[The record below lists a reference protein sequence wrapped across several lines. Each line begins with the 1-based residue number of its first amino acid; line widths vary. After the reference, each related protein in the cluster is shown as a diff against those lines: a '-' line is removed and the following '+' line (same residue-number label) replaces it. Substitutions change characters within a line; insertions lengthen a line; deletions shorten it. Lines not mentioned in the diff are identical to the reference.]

1 LRDVGAGAGG
11 FFEGDF
17 ADVKTKYGGLSTA
30 AAKAPPPVEMT
41 VFWWGSEAT
50 TTATATATATTKAKS
65 RSSARPPLRA
75 KSLAGDPGA
84 AKDDN
89 FKRVLVVGVLGVSN
103 PTINA
108 RCARVDH
115 GAPGMGTR

>member
-41 VFWWGSEAT
+41 VFWWGSAAT
-50 TTATATATATTKAKS
+50 TTATTTATETATAKAKS

-75 KSLAGDPGA
+75 KSLAGDSGA

-89 FKRVLVVGVLGVSN
+89 FRRVLVVG
-103 PTINA
+103 IWE
-108 RCARVDH
+108 
-115 GAPGMGTR
+115 